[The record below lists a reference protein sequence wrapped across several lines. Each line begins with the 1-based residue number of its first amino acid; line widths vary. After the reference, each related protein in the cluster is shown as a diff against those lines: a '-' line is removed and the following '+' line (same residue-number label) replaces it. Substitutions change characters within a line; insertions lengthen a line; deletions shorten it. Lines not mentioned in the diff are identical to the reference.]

1 MKNKRKITK
10 KFLILIVILISIFI
24 IREKY
29 YDSNFNKQAGGTL
42 YDAGITTPNTN
53 YDLEEIAS
61 SNTQIKKIIDNKE
74 KYPKV
79 LLEMLSRNMD
89 MLDYV
94 SGYLDSKGK
103 VTCNN
108 IGEVKKGTVPL
119 LLQYDTR
126 WGYGMYGNDVIA
138 IEGCGPTVVS
148 MVIAGLT
155 GKNNITPYDVAKYAY
170 QNGYYDDGTS
180 WTFFTKGI
188 KHYGIIGTE
197 LPLSKERMM
206 SELND
211 GHPIILSVRKGDFT
225 TTGHIILI
233 TGSQD
238 GMFIV
243 NDPNSRERSSTLWS
257 YDRIKN
263 QINNLWACKAE

>member
-1 MKNKRKITK
+1 MKNKRKIIK
-10 KFLILIVILISIFI
+10 KFLILIVILILIFI

-29 YDSNFNKQAGGTL
+29 YDSNFNKQAGNTL
-42 YDAGITTPNTN
+42 YDAGITTQNTN

-61 SNTQIKKIIDNKE
+61 SNTQIRKIIDNKE
-74 KYPKV
+74 NYPKV

-138 IEGCGPTVVS
+138 IEGCGPTSVA

-155 GKNNITPYDVAKYAY
+155 GKNNITPYDVATYAY
-170 QNGYYDDGTS
+170 KNGYYEDGTK
-180 WTFFTKGI
+180 WTFFTEGVK
-188 KHYGIIGTE
+188 KYGINGTE
-197 LPLSKERMM
+197 IPLSKERIIN
-206 SELND
+206 ELKE
-211 GHPIILSVRKGDFT
+211 GHPVICSVSKGDFT
-225 TTGHIILI
+225 TTGHIIVL
-233 TGSQD
+233 TGVND
-238 GMFIV
+238 EMLIV
-243 NDPNSRERSSTLWS
+243 NDPNSKERSSKLWS
-257 YDRIKN
+257 YERIKN
-263 QINNLWACKAE
+263 QIRNLWTYTI